1 MNGLK
6 TRSTENR
13 MTTVEQSAQAP
24 AERIR
29 HPLDR
34 LRRAIRTYVGIE
46 SLALL
51 VLFLSGCFWLG
62 MGFDYGVFKAF
73 GVDWVQ
79 ELPVWLRQAM
89 RIIVVALLL
98 YLLAISLVALI
109 RRFRDSALALVL
121 EQRFPE
127 QLGDRLITAV
137 ELADPASAERFGY
150 SRPLLEQTLREA
162 AERVDQLPLNRV
174 FDWRRLWWRVAAAL
188 LASVGVF
195 VVVAAGYCALNKLA
209 LGEYLLRFQNIAA
222 IWYERNVLLWNTIW
236 PRQAHLE
243 IVGFPETGELRI
255 GRDAPPPSL
264 RVRATHWLVA
274 DHKAF
279 EGWRPLLWHD
289 VKPSLVGPDVA
300 IPAVPAA
307 WQAWTVDRIETTLDK
322 QETELPA
329 NVHLGIRNVVARLE
343 ELAEKPQMA
352 RRLRNLRVPAEIT
365 VYYRGD
371 TVRSEQTFQRH
382 NEQEYTGVLSDLK
395 ESVRFTAR
403 GRDYSTPYQSITIVP
418 PPSLSKLTRDEEQ
431 PAYLFYR
438 LTSNEKAEGLRGKK
452 QLFRDVP
459 VSLSGG
465 TSRID
470 VPLGTSLVLKGESD
484 KPLTPPGGSSLAPGP
499 GVRLHAR
506 EGSGPLKP
514 KIVQLG
520 EKEFSV
526 RFDNIVAPLDF
537 DLQLVDT
544 DNVTGLRHVVIKPT
558 DDASP
563 DVDVI
568 VEVLRKTNQGY
579 LASPAAKIPVSGKV
593 RDDHGLARAEYRYH
607 LSSLDLQSAALGPV
621 VSLIQFTPRGGLDL
635 LAPAYFNYVVAL
647 TRSLSDESTRPATV
661 VPLTT
666 FTRRLRETESD
677 AVTQADLDK
686 RLGTPPAH
694 KLLRELS
701 LDPEDEFLDLQPL
714 GLKVSDDSQVQP
726 RYRLRLEIAAVDG
739 NVETGPGTGTS
750 KEKFTIQLVSENEL
764 LSEIAKEE
772 ESLHVKLEDAVNKL
786 KEGRAKLEQVL
797 QELPTLKGDEFSP
810 LTRRAEE
817 LQETVVRAWDVTQEV
832 FKDYRRILKEL
843 NVNRVQAK
851 IIAKV
856 DQSICQPLESILNQE
871 FIRTDEALKEF
882 HKLLEEK
889 KSDPAVGAKSRQEL
903 DRLIDKL
910 ARVLDAMG
918 DLMTINKLIEQLTVL
933 IKGQQGVTDKFKEL
947 NEKLQQD
954 LFDSV
959 FTPKPEKGKEK

>member
-1 MNGLK
+1 MATIEKPTPSSETPG
-6 TRSTENR
+6 
-13 MTTVEQSAQAP
+13 Q
-24 AERIR
+24 RIR
-29 HPLDR
+29 HPLER
-34 LRRAIRTYVGIE
+34 LRRGIRTYVGIE

-51 VLFLSGCFWLG
+51 VLFLSACFWLG
-62 MGFDYGVFKAF
+62 LAFDYGVFKAF

-79 ELPVWLRQAM
+79 ELPIWLRQTA
-89 RIIVVALLL
+89 RILVMAVLL
-98 YLLAISLVALI
+98 YFLARSLVALAS
-109 RRFRDSALALVL
+109 RFRDSALALVL
-121 EQRFPE
+121 EQRFPQ

-137 ELADPASAERFGY
+137 ELADPASAERYGY

-162 AERVDQLPLNRV
+162 AERVDQLPLNQV
-174 FDWRRLWWRVAAAL
+174 FDWRRLWRRVGGAI

-195 VVVAAGYCALNKLA
+195 VLVAAGYCAISKLA
-209 LGEYLLRFQNIAA
+209 VGEYLLRFQNIAA

-243 IVGFPETGELRI
+243 IVDFPETGELRI

-289 VKPSLVGPDVA
+289 LKPSLLGNDVA
-300 IPAVPAA
+300 IPAIPDA

-322 QETELPA
+322 QESELPA
-329 NVHLGIRNVVARLE
+329 NVHLGIRNVIARLE

-352 RRLRNLRVPAEIT
+352 RRLRNLKIPPEIT

-382 NEQEYTGVLSDLK
+382 NEQEYTGALSDLK
-395 ESVRFTAR
+395 ESVRFAAR
-403 GRDYSTPYQSITIVP
+403 GRDYSTPYQTITLVP

-438 LTSNEKAEGLRGKK
+438 MVSSETADALRGKK
-452 QLFRDVP
+452 QLFRDIP
-459 VSLSGG
+459 ISLSGG

-484 KPLTPPGGSSLAPGP
+484 KPLTPPAGTKLAKGP
-499 GVRLHAR
+499 GVRLRPR
-506 EGSGPLKP
+506 EGSGPVKAQ
-514 KIVQLG
+514 ITQLG
-520 EKEFSV
+520 EKDFTV
-526 RFDNIVAPLDF
+526 RFDNISTPLDF

-544 DNVTGLRHVVIKPT
+544 DNVTGLRHVVIKPS

-579 LASPAAKIPVSGKV
+579 LASPAAKIPISGKV
-593 RDDHGLARAEYRYH
+593 RDDHGLARAEYHYH
-607 LSSLDLQSAALGPV
+607 LISLDLQTAALGPV
-621 VSLIQFTPRGGLDL
+621 LGLIQFPPRGGLDL
-635 LAPAYFNYVVAL
+635 SAPAYFCYVMAL
-647 TRSLSDESTRPATV
+647 TKTLGDESNRPPTV

-666 FTRRLRETESD
+666 FSRRLRETESD
-677 AVTQADLDK
+677 AVTSADLPN
-686 RLGTPPAH
+686 RLANPPTH
-694 KLLRELS
+694 KLLRELT

-714 GLKVSDDSQVQP
+714 GLKVTDDSQVQP
-726 RYRLRLEIAAVDG
+726 RYRLRLEIAAADG

-764 LSEIAKEE
+764 LGEIAKEE

-786 KEGRAKLEQVL
+786 KEGRTKLDQVL
-797 QELPTLKGDEFSP
+797 QELPTLKPDEFSP

-832 FKDYRRILKEL
+832 YKDYRRILKEL

-871 FIRTDEALKEF
+871 FIRTDEACKEF
-882 HKLLEEK
+882 HKLLEVK
-889 KSDPAVGAKSRQEL
+889 RVDPSVSAKSRQEL

-910 ARVLDAMG
+910 SRVLDAMG
-918 DLMTINKLIEQLTVL
+918 DLMTINKLIEQLTSL

-947 NEKLQQD
+947 NEKLQTD

-959 FTPKPEKGKEK
+959 FTPKQDKPKEK

>member
-1 MNGLK
+1 
-6 TRSTENR
+6 
-13 MTTVEQSAQAP
+13 MTTVENPTRPTGSDTP
-24 AERIR
+24 AESIR

-62 MGFDYGVFKAF
+62 LAFDYGLFKAF

-79 ELPVWLRQAM
+79 ELPVWLRQAV
-89 RIIVVALLL
+89 RIVVVALLF
-98 YLLAISLVALI
+98 YLLARSIMALV
-109 RRFRDSALALVL
+109 RRFRNNALALVL

-137 ELADPASAERFGY
+137 ELADPAGAERYGY
-150 SRPLLEQTLREA
+150 SRPMLEQTLREA
-162 AERVDQLPLNRV
+162 AERVDQLPLKQV
-174 FDWRRLWWRVAAAL
+174 FDWRRLWYRVAFAL
-188 LASVGVF
+188 LASAGVF
-195 VVVAAGYCALNKLA
+195 VAVAGGYCAINKMS

-222 IWYERNVLLWNTIW
+222 IWYERNILLWNTIW

-243 IVGFPETGELRI
+243 VVDFPESGELRI
-255 GRDAPPPSL
+255 GRDAPPPAL

-274 DHKAF
+274 DHRAF
-279 EGWRPLLWHD
+279 EGWRPLIWHD
-289 VKPSLVGPDVA
+289 VRPSLLGSEVA
-300 IPAVPAA
+300 IPAIPAT
-307 WQAWTVDRIETTLDK
+307 WQTWTMDRIEIALDH
-322 QETELPA
+322 QDPA
-329 NVHLGIRNVVARLE
+329 LSADAHLGLRNVIARLE
-343 ELAEKPQMA
+343 ELAEQPQMA
-352 RRLRNLRVPAEIT
+352 RRLRKLKVPAEIT

-403 GRDYSTPYQSITIVP
+403 GRDYSTPYQTITIVP

-431 PAYLFYR
+431 PAYLYYR
-438 LTSNEKAEGLRGKK
+438 FLGNEKSEGLRGKK
-452 QLFRDVP
+452 QLFRDIT

-470 VPLGTSLVLKGESD
+470 VPLGTTVILKGESD
-484 KPLTPPGGSSLAPGP
+484 KPLTPPTGSKLAPGP
-499 GVRLHAR
+499 GVRVHAR

-514 KIVQLG
+514 VITQLG
-520 EKEFSV
+520 EKDFSV
-526 RFDNIVAPLDF
+526 RFDNIATPLDF

-544 DNVTGLRHVVIKPT
+544 DNVTGMRHVVIKPT
-558 DDASP
+558 DDAPP

-568 VEVLRKTNQGY
+568 VEVLRKTSQGY
-579 LASPAAKIPVSGKV
+579 LASPAAKVPISGKV
-593 RDDHGLARAEYRYH
+593 RDDHGLARVEYRYH
-607 LSSLDLQSAALGPV
+607 LSSLDLQAAAVGPV
-621 VSLIQFTPRGGLDL
+621 ASLVQFTPRGGLDL
-635 LAPAYFNYVVAL
+635 LAPAYLSYVVAL
-647 TRSLSDESTRPATV
+647 TRSLSDESTRPPTL
-661 VPLTT
+661 VPLTA
-666 FTRRLRETESD
+666 FARRLRETEAD
-677 AVTQADLDK
+677 AVSLADLDK
-686 RLGTPPAH
+686 RLSTVPEH
-694 KLLRELS
+694 KMLRELT
-701 LDPEDEFLDLQPL
+701 LDPDDEFLDLLPL

-726 RYRLRLEIAAVDG
+726 HYRLRLEIAAVDG
-739 NVETGPGTGTS
+739 NVETGPGTGTN

-772 ESLHVKLEDAVNKL
+772 ESLHVKLEDALNKL
-786 KEGRAKLEQVL
+786 KEGRTKLEQVL

-810 LTRRAEE
+810 MTRRAEE
-817 LQETVVRAWDVTQEV
+817 LEETVVRTWDITQEV
-832 FKDYRRILKEL
+832 YKDYRRILKEL

-851 IIAKV
+851 IITKV
-856 DQSICQPLESILNQE
+856 DQSICQPLESVLNQE
-871 FIRTDEALKEF
+871 FVRTDEAFKEF
-882 HKLLEEK
+882 HKLLEDK
-889 KSDPAVGAKSRQEL
+889 KADPAAGAKSRQEL

-933 IKGQQGVTDKFKEL
+933 IKGQQGVTDRFKEL

-959 FTPKPEKGKEK
+959 FDKPKPEKPKQ

>member
-1 MNGLK
+1 
-6 TRSTENR
+6 
-13 MTTVEQSAQAP
+13 
-24 AERIR
+24 
-29 HPLDR
+29 
-34 LRRAIRTYVGIE
+34 
-46 SLALL
+46 
-51 VLFLSGCFWLG
+51 
-62 MGFDYGVFKAF
+62 
-73 GVDWVQ
+73 
-79 ELPVWLRQAM
+79 
-89 RIIVVALLL
+89 
-98 YLLAISLVALI
+98 
-109 RRFRDSALALVL
+109 
-121 EQRFPE
+121 
-127 QLGDRLITAV
+127 
-137 ELADPASAERFGY
+137 
-150 SRPLLEQTLREA
+150 
-162 AERVDQLPLNRV
+162 
-174 FDWRRLWWRVAAAL
+174 VAAAL
-188 LASVGVF
+188 AASVGVF
-195 VVVAAGYCALNKLA
+195 FLVAVGYCAIYKLA

-243 IVGFPETGELRI
+243 IVDFPETGELRI
-255 GRDAPPPSL
+255 GRDAPPPTL

-289 VKPSLVGPDVA
+289 LKPSLLGNDVA
-300 IPAVPAA
+300 IPTMPPA

-329 NVHLGIRNVVARLE
+329 NVHLGIRTVIARLQ

-352 RRLRNLRVPAEIT
+352 RRLRNLKVPPEIT

-438 LTSNEKAEGLRGKK
+438 LAGSENAEGLRGKK
-452 QLFRDVP
+452 QLFRDIP

-484 KPLTPPGGSSLAPGP
+484 KPLTPPGGSKLAKGP

-506 EGSGPLKP
+506 EGSGPVKAQ
-514 KIVQLG
+514 IHQMG
-520 EKEFSV
+520 EKEFAI
-526 RFDNIVAPLDF
+526 RFDSITTPLDF

-544 DNVTGLRHVVIKPT
+544 DNVTGMRHVVIKPT

-579 LASPAAKIPVSGKV
+579 LASPAAKIPISGKV
-593 RDDHGLARAEYRYH
+593 RDDHGLAKAEYRYH
-607 LSSLDLQSAALGPV
+607 LASLDLQAAALGPV
-621 VSLIQFTPRGGLDL
+621 VSLIQFPPRGGLDL
-635 LAPAYFNYVVAL
+635 FAPAYFCYVMAL
-647 TRSLSDESTRPATV
+647 TRSLGDESSRPATV

-677 AVTQADLDK
+677 AVKLAELDK
-686 RLGTPPAH
+686 RLSTAPAH
-694 KLLRELS
+694 KLVRELT
-701 LDPEDEFLDLQPL
+701 LDPEEEYLDLQPL
-714 GLKVSDDSQVQP
+714 GLKVTDDSQLQP
-726 RYRLRLEIAAVDG
+726 RYRLRLEIAAADG

-750 KEKFTIQLVSENEL
+750 KEKFTVQLVSENEL
-764 LSEIAKEE
+764 LGEIAKEE

-786 KEGRAKLEQVL
+786 KEGRTKLEQVL

-810 LTRRAEE
+810 VTRRAEE
-817 LQETVVRAWDVTQEV
+817 VQEAVVRSWDVTQEV

-843 NVNRVQAK
+843 NVNRVQVK
-851 IIAKV
+851 IINKV
-856 DQSICQPLESILNQE
+856 DQSICQPLETILNQE
-871 FIRTDEALKEF
+871 FIRTDEAIKEF

-889 KSDPAVGAKSRQEL
+889 RADPAVSGKAREEL

-910 ARVLDAMG
+910 TRVLDAMG
-918 DLMTINKLIEQLTVL
+918 DLMTINKLIEQLTSL

-947 NEKLQQD
+947 NDKLQSD

-959 FTPKPEKGKEK
+959 FTQKPDKPKEK